1 MSIDNPDFRVQLDA
15 CRPDSDDLQ
24 QEELCGLAEQVDSD
38 PALRVVLERSFRW
51 DQAIGKGVKQ
61 VAVPTNLSARLLT
74 AVSRAE
80 TSPVADEVLSVG
92 PPAAM
97 CPPSVPPAAAR
108 AIPTVTPLPP
118 PVVVRPRPFYRGR
131 RMAVLG
137 IGMVLTAAAAL
148 VILAVLPHSA
158 ESITPSTLDP
168 QVCRWVESVQAGQWH
183 DKDLPVKDFPL
194 SSSLQFTARKWQRLP
209 KSLSTD
215 PVVCYDLTPRG
226 ARAVLLFVMRTSRN
240 ISLPSRPGRPTLD
253 TQMLSV
259 GAWSDANSKGI
270 VYALAVE
277 GNAERFQG
285 LIRPKIA
292 VNRMVQSDR
301 VHAG

>member
-24 QEELCGLAEQVDSD
+24 QEELRGLAEQVASD
-38 PALRVVLERSFRW
+38 PVLRAGLERSNRW
-51 DQAIGKGVKQ
+51 DLAIGKGVKQ
-61 VAVPTNLSARLLT
+61 VAVPANLATRLLSA
-74 AVSRAE
+74 VSGSE
-80 TSPVADEVLSVG
+80 TNRDADEVLSVS
-92 PPAAM
+92 PPAAL
-97 CPPSVPPAAAR
+97 CPPSALPASVRGMPTGTALPSPIVAR
-108 AIPTVTPLPP
+108 PHSFL
-118 PVVVRPRPFYRGR
+118 RGR

-148 VILAVLPHSA
+148 IVMAVLPRSA

-194 SSSLQFTARKWQRLP
+194 SSSLQFTVRKWQRLP

-240 ISLPSRPGRPTLD
+240 VSLPSHPARPTLD

-259 GAWSDANSKGI
+259 GAWNDANTKGI

-277 GNAERFQG
+277 GNAERFQS

-292 VNRMVQSDR
+292 VNLVTRSGW
-301 VHAG
+301 VHSG